1 MLPSAAEEAAPAAEA
16 AASTTEAGA
25 GPVREHASDAAA
37 DASDPPPAKR
47 LRAVSSGDGSGDG
60 RGDWNGTRNDDASD
74 PSTRSPSEA
83 QTDDA
88 LLDRWVLAKREKDW
102 MTADKIR
109 DSLRAKGTYIF
120 IYTHTL
126 SHFEP
131 LTLNPPTLNRLTL

>member
-1 MLPSAAEEAAPAAEA
+1 MLPSEAEEAAPAAEA

-47 LRAVSSGDGSGDG
+47 LRAVSSGDGSGDVSGDG
-60 RGDWNGTRNDDASD
+60 RGDWNGARNDDARD
-74 PSTRSPSEA
+74 PSTRSPSDA

-131 LTLNPPTLNRLTL
+131 LTLNLLTL